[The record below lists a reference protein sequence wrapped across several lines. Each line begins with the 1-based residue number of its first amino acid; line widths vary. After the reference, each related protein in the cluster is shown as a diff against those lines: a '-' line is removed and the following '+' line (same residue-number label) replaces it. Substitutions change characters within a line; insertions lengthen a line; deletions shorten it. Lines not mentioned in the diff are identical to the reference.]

1 MSFKLCILIV
11 QSRQLDTALTG
22 HAEEEEEEEEDAEAD
37 GIPGHVRTWN
47 AVNLKSDS
55 LRMEPSGV
63 IHRRGRNW
71 AASSPHNQVMRAME

>member
-1 MSFKLCILIV
+1 LSFKLCILIM
-11 QSRQLDTALTG
+11 QSRQLDTALMG
-22 HAEEEEEEEEDAEAD
+22 HAEEEEEDAGE
-37 GIPGHVRTWN
+37 IPGHVRTWN

>member
-11 QSRQLDTALTG
+11 QSRQLDTALMG
-22 HAEEEEEEEEDAEAD
+22 HAEEEDAEAD

>member
-11 QSRQLDTALTG
+11 QSRQLDTALMG
-22 HAEEEEEEEEDAEAD
+22 HAEEEEEDAEAD
-37 GIPGHVRTWN
+37 GMLGHVRTWN

>member
-11 QSRQLDTALTG
+11 QSRQLDTALMG
-22 HAEEEEEEEEDAEAD
+22 HAAAEEEEEEDAEAD

-55 LRMEPSGV
+55 LRM
-63 IHRRGRNW
+63 
-71 AASSPHNQVMRAME
+71 

>member
-1 MSFKLCILIV
+1 
-11 QSRQLDTALTG
+11 
-22 HAEEEEEEEEDAEAD
+22 
-37 GIPGHVRTWN
+37 
-47 AVNLKSDS
+47 LKSDS